1 MEWTHGSLIRKVS
14 FHIWGRVRKGI
25 NETNG
30 KEIYATTSSSVD
42 DIFKLFKFLA
52 DHSSSEWVIHKKG
65 NRYVLG
71 SLHDYSHPDVNPSI
85 IDELESMGY
94 WINLDGTLFAGGD
107 YRNVVTGRDYRLFNY
122 VYFPKSTRVYNVE
135 KQKPRFIRTIGTD
148 YRRFYFGTLNNH

>member
-71 SLHDYSHPDVNPSI
+71 SLHDYSHPDVTPSI
-85 IDELESMGY
+85 IDELESML
-94 WINLDGTLFAGGD
+94 IQ
-107 YRNVVTGRDYRLFNY
+107 
-122 VYFPKSTRVYNVE
+122 TRIMLRIV
-135 KQKPRFIRTIGTD
+135 
-148 YRRFYFGTLNNH
+148 